1 MKKTKLF
8 TTVSAMAILG
18 AVAISPQAM
27 AMDEVTDLQDTVSV
41 EATEAS
47 ETLMKEVNDE
57 TVELENTSEVEQTAS
72 EDVGSDDAIDAENE
86 EAVNEEDHSSALDQW
101 WHDIS
106 EYIEDITS

>member
-1 MKKTKLF
+1 
-8 TTVSAMAILG
+8 MAILG
-18 AVAISPQAM
+18 AMAFSSQAM

-86 EAVNEEDHSSALDQW
+86 KAVDEENHSGALDQW
-101 WHDIS
+101 WYDIS